1 MAGQEQRPSADDLNA
16 FVDRLAEQE
25 SPVPRLEGGAFERL
39 KAAVDPNVQGTP
51 MRWRFWSRSRFVPEP
66 DFEELAHGHPAEVV
80 ALASLENPHAFRVG
94 AKRILRGWLRYDSP
108 ETHARLEADLAPLD
122 VTWFYERVDGRTR
135 VTVTHPAA
143 PSVPPEWPWNLVA
156 FVMTVLSTLI
166 AGTYLEGAPLDFPI
180 HEFGR
185 IADGV
190 PFAATL
196 LGILAAHEFGH
207 WFAARRYGLDVTLP
221 FFIPL
226 PLLSPIGTLGAV
238 IKMKT
243 PIYTR
248 RMLLDVGA
256 AGPLAGLVVAIPVTI
271 WGVVHSPV
279 LPTQPGAGI
288 MLGEPLLFKAI
299 VALFGP
305 PVVEG
310 QDLYLGNVAFSGW
323 IGLLVTALN
332 MLPVGQLD
340 GGHVVYSLL
349 GRKQHAIGWVFFVA
363 ILVMGWWW
371 PGWYV
376 WGALILFLIRI
387 RHPPVLDPRLEL
399 DPARKAA
406 GWLAVA
412 AFVACFTPVPFDL

>member
-1 MAGQEQRPSADDLNA
+1 
-16 FVDRLAEQE
+16 
-25 SPVPRLEGGAFERL
+25 
-39 KAAVDPNVQGTP
+39 
-51 MRWRFWSRSRFVPEP
+51 MRWRFWSRPRFVPEP
-66 DFEELAHGHPAEVV
+66 DLEDLEREHPAQPV
-80 ALASLENPHAFRVG
+80 ALAYLDAPHAFRIG
-94 AKRILRGWLRYDSP
+94 KERILRGWLRYDSP
-108 ETHARLEADLAPLD
+108 EARARLEQELTALE
-122 VTWFYERVDGRTR
+122 VSWFYERIDGRTR
-135 VTVTHPAA
+135 ITVTHPAA
-143 PSVPPEWPWNLVA
+143 PLVPPEWPWNLVA
-156 FVMTVLSTLI
+156 FLLTALSTLV
-166 AGTYLEGAPLDFPI
+166 AGAYLEGAPLAFPI
-180 HEFGR
+180 RQPELVAG
-185 IADGV
+185 GV

-207 WFAARRYGLDVTLP
+207 WIAAKRYGLDVTLP

-256 AGPLAGLVVAIPVTI
+256 AGPLAGLVVAIPVTV
-271 WGVVHSPV
+271 WGVAHSPV
-279 LPTQPGAGI
+279 LATQPGAGI

-305 PVVEG
+305 PVPEG
-310 QDLYLGNVAFSGW
+310 HDLYLNNVAFSGW

-376 WGALILFLIRI
+376 WAALLFFLIRV
-387 RHPPVLDPRLEL
+387 RHPPVLDPHLEL

-412 AFVACFTPVPFDL
+412 AFAACFTAVPFAWP

>member
-1 MAGQEQRPSADDLNA
+1 
-16 FVDRLAEQE
+16 
-25 SPVPRLEGGAFERL
+25 
-39 KAAVDPNVQGTP
+39 
-51 MRWRFWSRSRFVPEP
+51 MRWRFRSRPGLVPEP
-66 DFEELAHGHPAEVV
+66 DLEELEHGHPAEAI
-80 ALASLENPHAFRVG
+80 ALAALESPHAFRLGDEQV
-94 AKRILRGWLRYDSP
+94 LRGWLTYDSP
-108 ETHARLEADLAPLD
+108 QVRARLEADLETLD
-122 VTWFYERVDGRTR
+122 VSWFFERVDGRTR
-135 VTVTHPAA
+135 ITVTHPAPPA
-143 PSVPPEWPWNLVA
+143 LPPEWPWNLAA
-156 FVMTVLSTLI
+156 FLLTALSTLI
-166 AGTYLEGAPLDFPI
+166 AGAYLEGAPLGFPLDDP
-180 HEFGR
+180 GR

-207 WFAARRYGLDVTLP
+207 WIAARRYGLDVTLP

-271 WGVVHSPV
+271 WGVAHSPV
-279 LPTQPGAGI
+279 LPLEPGAGI
-288 MLGEPLLFKAI
+288 LLGEPLLFKAI

-305 PVVEG
+305 PIPEG
-310 QDLYLGNVAFSGW
+310 HDLYLGNVAFSGW

-349 GRKQHAIGWVFFVA
+349 GKRQHLVGWLFFAA

-371 PGWYV
+371 AGWYV
-376 WGALILFLIRI
+376 WAALILFLIRI
-387 RHPPVLDPRLEL
+387 RHPPVLDPHLEL

-412 AFVACFTPVPFDL
+412 MFVLCFTPVPFDL

>member
-1 MAGQEQRPSADDLNA
+1 
-16 FVDRLAEQE
+16 
-25 SPVPRLEGGAFERL
+25 
-39 KAAVDPNVQGTP
+39 

-66 DFEELAHGHPAEVV
+66 DVEELAHGHPAESAAV
-80 ALASLENPHAFRVG
+80 ANLESPHAFRVG
-94 AKRILRGWLRYDSP
+94 RERILRGWLSYDAP
-108 ETHARLEADLAPLD
+108 ETRARLESDLAPLD

-135 VTVTHPAA
+135 VTVTHPAPPA
-143 PSVPPEWPWNLVA
+143 VPPEWPWNLVA
-156 FVMTVLSTLI
+156 FLATALSTLM
-166 AGTYLEGAPLDFPI
+166 AGAWLEGAPLGFPLDDPA
-180 HEFGR
+180 R
-185 IADGV
+185 LADGV
-190 PFAATL
+190 PFAASL

-243 PIYTR
+243 PIYTL
-248 RMLLDVGA
+248 RMLLYVGA
-256 AGPLAGLVVAIPVTI
+256 AGPLAGLLVAIPVTI
-271 WGVVHSPV
+271 WGVMHSPV
-279 LPTQPGAGI
+279 LEHQPAGGI
-288 MLGEPLLFKAI
+288 LLGEPLLFQAI

-305 PVVEG
+305 PVPEG
-310 QDLYLGNVAFSGW
+310 HELYLSNVAFSGW

-340 GGHVVYSLL
+340 GGHVVFSLL
-349 GRKQHAIGWVFFVA
+349 GRRQHAIGWLFFVA
-363 ILVMGWWW
+363 ILAMGWWW

-387 RHPPVLDPRLEL
+387 RHPPVLDPHLEL
-399 DPARKAA
+399 DPARKAV

-412 AFVACFTPVPFDL
+412 AFAACFTPVPFAL

>member
-1 MAGQEQRPSADDLNA
+1 M
-16 FVDRLAEQE
+16 
-25 SPVPRLEGGAFERL
+25 
-39 KAAVDPNVQGTP
+39 
-51 MRWRFWSRSRFVPEP
+51 
-66 DFEELAHGHPAEVV
+66 
-80 ALASLENPHAFRVG
+80 LENPHAFRVG
-94 AKRILRGWLRYDSP
+94 GERILRGWLSYDSP
-108 ETHARLEADLAPLD
+108 ETRARLETDLGRLD
-122 VTWFYERVDGRTR
+122 VSWFYERVDGRTR

-143 PSVPPEWPWNLVA
+143 PAVRPEWPWNLIA
-156 FVMTVLSTLI
+156 FVLTALSTLI
-166 AGTYLEGAPLDFPI
+166 AGAYLEGAPLDFPLRDP
-180 HEFGR
+180 GR
-185 IADGV
+185 IAAGI

-256 AGPLAGLVVAIPVTI
+256 AGPLAGLAVAIPVSI
-271 WGVVHSPV
+271 WGVAHSPV
-279 LPTQPGAGI
+279 LPAQTGAGI
-288 MLGEPLLFKAI
+288 LLGEPLVFKAI
-299 VALFGP
+299 IALFGP
-305 PVVEG
+305 PIADG
-310 QDLYLGNVAFSGW
+310 QELYLSNVAFSGW

-349 GRKQHAIGWVFFVA
+349 GRRQHAIGWLFFVA
-363 ILVMGWWW
+363 ILIMGWWW
-371 PGWYV
+371 QGWYV
-376 WGALILFLIRI
+376 WAALILVLIRI
-387 RHPPVLDPRLEL
+387 RHPSVLDPHLEL

-412 AFVACFTPVPFDL
+412 AFVLCFTPVPFAL

>member
-1 MAGQEQRPSADDLNA
+1 
-16 FVDRLAEQE
+16 
-25 SPVPRLEGGAFERL
+25 
-39 KAAVDPNVQGTP
+39 
-51 MRWRFWSRSRFVPEP
+51 MRWRFWSRPRFVPEP
-66 DFEELAHGHPAEVV
+66 DLEDLSRGHPAEVV
-80 ALASLENPHAFRVG
+80 ALVHLEGPHAFRVG
-94 AKRILRGWLRYDSP
+94 GERVLRGWLRYDSP
-108 ETHARLEADLAPLD
+108 EARARLEQDLAGLD
-122 VTWFYERVDGRTR
+122 VTWFYERIEGRTR
-135 VTVTHPAA
+135 ITVTHPAPPA
-143 PSVPPEWPWNLVA
+143 IPPEWRWNVAA
-156 FVMTVLSTLI
+156 FVLTALSTLV
-166 AGTYLEGAPLDFPI
+166 AGAYLEGAPLAFPI
-180 HEFGR
+180 RQPELAAR
-185 IADGV
+185 GV

-196 LGILAAHEFGH
+196 LGFLAAHEFGH

-256 AGPLAGLVVAIPVTI
+256 AGPLAGLLVAIPVTI
-271 WGVVHSPV
+271 WGVNHSPV
-279 LPTQPGAGI
+279 LPTTPGAGI

-299 VALFGP
+299 MALFGP
-305 PVVEG
+305 PVPAG
-310 QDLYLGNVAFSGW
+310 HDLYLGTVAFSGW

-332 MLPVGQLD
+332 MLPIGQLD

-349 GRKQHAIGWVFFVA
+349 GRGQHLIGWAFFVA

-376 WGALILFLIRI
+376 WAALLFFMIRV
-387 RHPPVLDPRLEL
+387 RHPSVLDPDLEL

-412 AFVACFTPVPFDL
+412 AFVLCFTPVPFDL

>member
-1 MAGQEQRPSADDLNA
+1 
-16 FVDRLAEQE
+16 
-25 SPVPRLEGGAFERL
+25 
-39 KAAVDPNVQGTP
+39 

-66 DFEELAHGHPAEVV
+66 DVEELAHGHPAESV
-80 ALASLENPHAFRVG
+80 ALANLESPHAFRVG
-94 AKRILRGWLRYDSP
+94 RERILRGWLSYDAP
-108 ETHARLEADLAPLD
+108 ESRARLEADLAPLG

-135 VTVTHPAA
+135 VTVTHPAPPA
-143 PSVPPEWPWNLVA
+143 VPPEWPWNLAA
-156 FVMTVLSTLI
+156 FILTVLSTLM
-166 AGTYLEGAPLDFPI
+166 AGAWLEGAPLRFPLDDPA
-180 HEFGR
+180 R
-185 IADGV
+185 LVDGV
-190 PFAATL
+190 PFAASL

-256 AGPLAGLVVAIPVTI
+256 AGPLAGLLVAIPVTI
-271 WGVVHSPV
+271 WGVAHSQV
-279 LPTQPGAGI
+279 LEHQPAGGI
-288 MLGEPLLFKAI
+288 LLGEPLLFQAI

-305 PVVEG
+305 PVPEG
-310 QDLYLGNVAFSGW
+310 HELYLGNVAFSGW

-349 GRKQHAIGWVFFVA
+349 GRKQHAIGWLFFVA

-387 RHPPVLDPRLEL
+387 RHPPVLDPHLEL
-399 DPARKAA
+399 DRVRKVA

-412 AFVACFTPVPFDL
+412 AFAACFTPVPFDL

>member
-1 MAGQEQRPSADDLNA
+1 
-16 FVDRLAEQE
+16 
-25 SPVPRLEGGAFERL
+25 
-39 KAAVDPNVQGTP
+39 
-51 MRWRFWSRSRFVPEP
+51 MRWRFWSRPRFVPEP
-66 DFEELAHGHPAEVV
+66 DLEELPHGHPAEGV
-80 ALASLENPHAFRVG
+80 ALGSLESPHAFRVG
-94 AKRILRGWLRYDSP
+94 AVQVLRGWLRYDSP
-108 ETHARLEADLAPLD
+108 ETRARLEADLTPLD
-122 VTWFYERVDGRTR
+122 VTWFYEGVDGRTR
-135 VTVTHPAA
+135 VTVTHPA
-143 PSVPPEWPWNLVA
+143 PPKVPPEWPWNLA
-156 FVMTVLSTLI
+156 GLVLTAISTLV
-166 AGTYLEGAPLDFPI
+166 AGAYLEGAPLAFPLR
-180 HEFGR
+180 EPGR
-185 IADGV
+185 IAEGV

-271 WGVVHSPV
+271 WGVAHSPV

-288 MLGEPLLFKAI
+288 LLGEPLLFQVI

-305 PVVEG
+305 TVPEG

-340 GGHVVYSLL
+340 GGHVVYALL
-349 GRKQHAIGWVFFVA
+349 GRKQHAIGWAVFVA
-363 ILVMGWWW
+363 ILVLGWWW
-371 PGWYV
+371 QGWFV
-376 WGALILFLIRI
+376 WGVLILFLIRV
-387 RHPPVLDPRLEL
+387 RHPPVLDPHLEL

-412 AFVACFTPVPFDL
+412 AFVLCFAPVPFDL